1 MANVF
6 QTAAGMANVTR
17 EAWSSTDVA
26 EQFYNENPLLAKFRA
41 VTGTV
46 MGGSVQVPIY
56 EYLPGGYASTDAVG
70 GSIQDASPA
79 STTKAT
85 YTLVYHWFQSAL
97 ETGALNQTA
106 TNAQALVSG
115 KNIEME
121 GAISAVARQCSR
133 QLASSGTGF
142 IAALTAATSG
152 TAVLTLAATDTDVL
166 ERGWLYP
173 GLKIDI
179 GLAATSSSKQ
189 ADTLITDVDEVAG
202 TVTVGTGTPV
212 QTTSDFISIANPNS
226 TTLTNP
232 ELNGLPNMIGTGTL
246 GGINP
251 TTAGKKYWKSYV
263 DTSTT
268 VLSLDL
274 ILNLRRKV
282 RMKVGDSGA
291 DSLITSL
298 KQEQALYLLLQNQV
312 RYGSDNGISAGNSSA
327 VSWAGMN
334 ILALQD
340 IRDAHLF
347 VTTMGDFVRATGDIK
362 EPTWV
367 SDIEGAGGDLRWA
380 QGKTNFVNALVFPF
394 NVGMQRRNGSSA
406 ATALT

>member
-6 QTAAGMANVTR
+6 QTAAGMANVTK
-17 EAWSSTDVA
+17 EAWSSQDVA

-41 VTGTV
+41 IQGTV

-79 STTKAT
+79 STSKAT

-106 TNAQALVSG
+106 TNAQAMVSA

-121 GAISAVARQCSR
+121 GAISAVSRQCSR
-133 QLASSGTGF
+133 QLASNGTGL
-142 IAALTAATSG
+142 IANLTAATSG
-152 TAVLTLAATDTDVL
+152 TAVLTLAAADQDVL

-173 GLKIDI
+173 GLKIDV
-179 GLAATSSSKQ
+179 GTTGDTDAKQ
-189 ADTLITDVDEVAG
+189 GDTLITDVDESAG

-212 QTTSDFISIANPNS
+212 QTTSDYISIANQNS
-226 TTLTNP
+226 ATLANP
-232 ELNGLPNMIGTGTL
+232 ELNGLVNMIGTTTL

-251 TTAGKKYWKSYV
+251 TTTGKKYWKSYV

-282 RMKVGDSGA
+282 RMKVPNGA
-291 DSLITSL
+291 DTLITSL

-312 RYGSDNGISAGNSSA
+312 RYGSDSSISTGNSDS
-327 VSWAGMN
+327 VSWAGLN

-340 IRDAHLF
+340 VRDAHVF

-394 NVGMQRRNGSSA
+394 NVGMQRRNGSAA